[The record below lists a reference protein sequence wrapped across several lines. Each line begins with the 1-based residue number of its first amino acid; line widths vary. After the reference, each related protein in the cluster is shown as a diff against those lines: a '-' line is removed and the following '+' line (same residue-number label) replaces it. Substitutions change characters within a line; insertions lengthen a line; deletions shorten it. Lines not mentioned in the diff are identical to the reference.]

1 MNLVAELE
9 ARQREGRPI
18 RVGLVGVGQMGA
30 GLIAQVS
37 QMQGMEVVAAADI
50 ETERA
55 VTAFR
60 ACGYSEEEVLLL
72 PPGASSREADAA
84 VRAGKRVVTARATLV
99 PDIASLDAV
108 VEATGVPAVGA
119 LVAYRTILARR
130 HIIMLNVET
139 DATIGYLLKRMA
151 DAAGV
156 VYTTSAGDEPGAILE
171 LYDFA
176 RSLGFEIVAAGK
188 GKNNPLDRS
197 ATPEQLAE
205 QARSRHMSPHMLTS
219 FVDGTKTMVEMTA
232 VANAT
237 GLVPDVSGMHG
248 PQATPETLA
257 QIFCPRE
264 DGGILG
270 RRGVVD
276 YALGSVAPGVF
287 LVITTQQPKVI
298 EDLRYLRLGEGP
310 YWALYRPYHL
320 ANLETPRSI
329 AQAVLYQQA
338 TLAPAG
344 PPVAETTAVAKRD
357 LQEGEGLEGLGGTS
371 LYGNIERVE
380 VARAQRMLPLGL
392 TARARVRRPVARGQT
407 LTYDDV
413 ELDAH
418 SFIVQARRMQDAL
431 IYDGE
436 PPL

>member
-55 VTAFR
+55 IAAFR
-60 ACGYSEEEVLLL
+60 ACGYGEEEVLLL
-72 PPGASSREADAA
+72 PPGASSREADEA
-84 VRAGKRVVTARATLV
+84 VRAGKRVVTARATLI

-108 VEATGVPAVGA
+108 VEATGVPSVGA

-197 ATPEQLAE
+197 ATPQQLAE

-257 QIFCPRE
+257 RIFCPRE
-264 DGGILG
+264 DGGILE

-287 LVITTQQPKVI
+287 LVITTRQPKVI

-357 LQEGEGLEGLGGTS
+357 LQEGEVLEGLGGTS
-371 LYGNIERVE
+371 LYGNIERAE

-431 IYDGE
+431 VYDGE